1 MLYRPS
7 NPSPYNSV
15 LNIDDKLVFAA
26 SCIRTDD
33 IGGMRLSIK
42 DNSRDYYLPIKADKL
57 HTCLTNSSITIPFD
71 TDTLDGANGY
81 RITAPYPVKCT
92 RSEGVDVSNVIKP
105 FAQYRWQ
112 VRLYQ
117 KDTSEPEMSITY
129 GSVQEVIKTYDENGN
144 LQLRRI
150 LKVRPHINMFIKH
163 LNDNGNHDTAYDRG
177 FDTIFTE
184 YYDDNVQYYIQ
195 FKGVKYK
202 VEDYYYRKMNA
213 YYDSNKKQ
221 RDLESEKIYDHQPL
235 FAFIEID
242 LQETVEV
249 DEEGNEKRS
258 IVEAINAKDEY
269 TILTNYIDSNEYY
282 FECHQY
288 CEPIFFDGNDT
299 EITEHFSNTTYIG
312 EENTIEI
319 NSPNFT
325 LKGSLPQEARA
336 SINYYQITLFQIM
349 PTGDKVL
356 IDDSG
361 CVCCKSKIE
370 YSCGDLLDGK
380 LYLLHIN
387 VCDTHNHL
395 TNHSVY
401 ISPSYGGIV
410 QSPISLV
417 KAYREHNSVILDF
430 SNLISITGHESN
442 RYQGSHTI
450 SKEKIGA
457 ITTNICTIA
466 PNNTVSFEKIDG
478 RNKNIECENPLIN
491 LTFRCSSGDAQ
502 TIFEFI
508 TDNNVTYRLTWET
521 YRFHLWAGRYITRY
535 QNKVVYQLEN
545 GALVPKTVREEIR
558 TLETICDSYYS
569 PYDIMNNHTDTEILQ
584 AIQNAIADSELNYS
598 VPCLALPNL
607 LLREDSYAHTESAAH
622 DFWWHVIVAD
632 GYWYI
637 NCINAPQGYSWQNEA
652 YFVKTGVYV

>member
-1 MLYRPS
+1 MLYKPS

-15 LNIDDKLVFAA
+15 LDIDDKLSFSA
-26 SCIRTDD
+26 SCICTDD
-33 IGGMRLSIK
+33 ICGLRLAVK
-42 DNSRDYYLPIKADKL
+42 DDKCDYFLPVKSDKL
-57 HTCLTNSSITIPFD
+57 KDCLMGSSITIPYDKDF
-71 TDTLDGANGY
+71 LDEANGHY
-81 RITAPYPVKCT
+81 INTAGFA
-92 RSEGVDVSNVIKP
+92 RAESVSADSLLKV
-105 FAQYRWQ
+105 FTQYRWQ

-117 KDTSEPEMSITY
+117 NMNSPTISIAY
-129 GSVQEVIKTYDENGN
+129 GSIQDVIKTYDENGK

-150 LKVRPHINMFIKH
+150 LKIRPHTNMFFKH
-163 LNDNGNHDTAYDRG
+163 LDENGNHDTAYDLG
-177 FDTIFTE
+177 IGKQFTE
-184 YYDDNVQYYIQ
+184 YYDDNAGYYIQ
-195 FKGVKYK
+195 INGNQYK
-202 VEDYYYRKMNA
+202 VEDYYYSKTKA
-213 YYDSNKKQ
+213 YYNSAKQ
-221 RDLESEKIYDHQPL
+221 QQSLDCGKVYNTPL

-242 LQETVEV
+242 TEETVEV
-249 DEEGNEKRS
+249 NEEGNEKRS
-258 IVEAINAKDEY
+258 IIEKFSADDEY
-269 TILTNYIDSNEYY
+269 TIYTNYIDSNEYY
-282 FECHQY
+282 FECHQLY
-288 CEPIFFDGNDT
+288 NPIFFDGNNK
-299 EITEHFSNTTYIG
+299 EITNYFSNSNSIG
-312 EENTIEI
+312 EENVIEI
-319 NSPNFT
+319 DHSNFT
-325 LKGSLPQEARA
+325 LKGSLPQEARS
-336 SINYYQITLFQIM
+336 SINYYQIKLFQIM
-349 PTGDKVL
+349 PTGKEVL

-361 CVCCKSKIE
+361 CVCGSDIN
-370 YSCGDLLDGK
+370 YSCGDLLDGE

-598 VPCLALPNL
+598 VPYLDLPNL